1 MKPAVLRLNCAA
13 SATVAAAD
21 PASRARP
28 DPRGSAGGRRG
39 LDAGKSG
46 VAGSG
51 ERERGLREGAT
62 APGPGCGRGREGR
75 GAGGGERGARGEE
88 AGPRTGAWPGTRFRA
103 RQPPPRS
110 PAGARRR
117 GGGGRPG
124 LTPSAAESA
133 PARLPALASCRLG
146 LRGGRQRAPHQ

>member
-13 SATVAAAD
+13 SATD

-103 RQPPPRS
+103 RRPLRGARPGRA
-110 PAGARRR
+110 AGAGAVGR
-117 GGGGRPG
+117 G
-124 LTPSAAESA
+124 
-133 PARLPALASCRLG
+133 
-146 LRGGRQRAPHQ
+146 